1 MRPNMPHIE
10 FGVSGPSGEDGVLLI
25 APRDEAM
32 EWDLKHEIA
41 STSRH
46 WVREKEAWW
55 IAAAY
60 VPTLHDIV
68 LRFGGEVDPLAVEA
82 AGPPTPPVVEREP
95 ESAPESAPDAPRSW
109 RRVIAS
115 AVERVVAAI
124 SRPSPPRRAPR
135 ILPTDPRKA

>member
-1 MRPNMPHIE
+1 MPHIE

-68 LRFGGEVDPLAVEA
+68 LRFGGEVEPLAVEA
-82 AGPPTPPVVEREP
+82 AGPPTPRALEP
-95 ESAPESAPDAPRSW
+95 EPARVSGPGAPRSW

-115 AVERVVAAI
+115 AVERVLAPL
-124 SRPSPPRRAPR
+124 SRPSPPTRGPR
-135 ILPTDPRKA
+135 ILPADPRKA